1 MPWLSNVGCG
11 MNGRFLLDTNA
22 VIALLNGNPSLFQT
36 LQSANWIGISIITEL
51 EFLSFSGLSTH
62 DESLFQQFKNRVEI
76 IDLQAVDKYF
86 LQRIIEIRKAGK
98 LKLPDAII
106 AAAALENMATLLTLD
121 VAFSKVDHLSFQ
133 GF

>member
-22 VIALLNGNPSLFQT
+22 VIALLNGIPSLFQT

-62 DESLFQQFKNRVEI
+62 DEILFQ
-76 IDLQAVDKYF
+76 
-86 LQRIIEIRKAGK
+86 
-98 LKLPDAII
+98 
-106 AAAALENMATLLTLD
+106 
-121 VAFSKVDHLSFQ
+121 
-133 GF
+133 